1 MAPSITCFIL
11 ETFAKSP
18 LHKCITDGLTGGKM
32 IDVLRNKQT
41 ALTAERAEFHTA
53 LTKNENKRSK

>member
-18 LHKCITDGLTGGKM
+18 LDKCITDGLTGGKM

-53 LTKNENKRSK
+53 LTKNENKTSK